1 MNKAMFFLILL
12 ILHLFIAKLE
22 EISAK
27 ETASQQ
33 ATKQVTKVKQTY
45 INLFEQTIG
54 EKETNLHN
62 TEIELLKNPKWQKA
76 NKIAIEKYIQKTH
89 QKIQPEEAHL
99 LAELV
104 VKISTNH
111 LIDPKFAAALVSAES
126 GFNAKARNKS
136 GASGLGQLM
145 PSTSRRLGVKNPL
158 DAEDNL
164 KGTYKYIQN
173 LSNFYEN
180 NPKKLSFIIGGYL
193 KGTNAIQNEK
203 SMVSR
208 YTLNYIRQVLTIY
221 RHLHEM
227 SEREKGES

>member
-33 ATKQVTKVKQTY
+33 ATKRVTKVKQTY

>member
-1 MNKAMFFLILL
+1 MIFFIFLTFYV
-12 ILHLFIAKLE
+12 FIAKPENINSSDL
-22 EISAK
+22 S
-27 ETASQQ
+27 SQNHVHRV
-33 ATKQVTKVKQTY
+33 KKVKQSY
-45 INLFEQTIG
+45 INLFEQAVG

-62 TEIELLKNPKWQKA
+62 IEIESLKNQNWQKA

-89 QKIQPEEAHL
+89 QKIHPKEASI

-111 LIDPKFAAALVSAES
+111 RIDPKFAAALISAES
-126 GFNAKARNKS
+126 GFNAKAKNKS

-145 PSTSRRLGVKNPL
+145 PGTSRRLGVKNPL

-180 NPKKLSFIIGGYL
+180 NPKKLSFIIAGYL

-208 YTLNYIRQVLTIY
+208 YTLNYVRQVLTVY